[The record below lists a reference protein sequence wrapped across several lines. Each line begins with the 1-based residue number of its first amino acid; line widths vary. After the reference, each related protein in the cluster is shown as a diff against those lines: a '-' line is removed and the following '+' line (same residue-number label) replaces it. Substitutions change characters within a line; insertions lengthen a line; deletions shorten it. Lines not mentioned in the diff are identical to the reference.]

1 MMDNEQLV
9 ILIQA
14 GENEA
19 ENMLQLW
26 KQNKGYIW
34 RIASRY
40 RAYENMEDL
49 EQQGYL
55 GLNEAVRRYDAER
68 GVPFIQYAAFWIRAS
83 IRRYIEECGSL
94 VRLPSHVHTN
104 VERCKRLCAE
114 FEMLHGR
121 RPSEWEVSQ
130 ITGLSIK
137 QVRQLQEGAEMGR
150 MESLDSPLNDEG
162 EAALGDAV
170 PDQTDMEEEAVDRMQ
185 KEQLHAVLWPM
196 VDDLPGEQGKVLR
209 MRYQQG
215 LTLQESGECLGVNAA
230 RARYIQDE
238 AMRELRR
245 PSKSKR
251 LRPFLYDYYD
261 QGIQGT
267 GVERFRST
275 WTSATERVAIK
286 LLDG

>member
-19 ENMLQLW
+19 ENMLKLW

-83 IRRYIEECGSL
+83 IQRYIEECGSL
-94 VRLPSHVHTN
+94 VRLPSHVHAN
-104 VERCKRLCAE
+104 VARCKRLCAE

-121 RPSEWEVSQ
+121 KPSEWEISQ

-150 MESLDSPLNDEG
+150 MESLDSPVNDEG

-170 PDQTDMEEEAVDRMQ
+170 PEQTDMEEEAVDRMQ

-230 RARYIQDE
+230 RVRYIQDE
-238 AMRELRR
+238 AMRELRK

-275 WTSATERVAIK
+275 WTSATERAAIK